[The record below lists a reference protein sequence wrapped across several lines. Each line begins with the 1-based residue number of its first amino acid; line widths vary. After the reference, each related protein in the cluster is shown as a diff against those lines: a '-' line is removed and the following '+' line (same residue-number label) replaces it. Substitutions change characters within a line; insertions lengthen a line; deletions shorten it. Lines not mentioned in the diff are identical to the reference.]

1 MTITIAIL
9 MLKLQSNSYKFPSG
23 TIALMWSY

>member
-9 MLKLQSNSYKFPSG
+9 MLKLQSNSFPSG
-23 TIALMWSY
+23 TIALVWSY